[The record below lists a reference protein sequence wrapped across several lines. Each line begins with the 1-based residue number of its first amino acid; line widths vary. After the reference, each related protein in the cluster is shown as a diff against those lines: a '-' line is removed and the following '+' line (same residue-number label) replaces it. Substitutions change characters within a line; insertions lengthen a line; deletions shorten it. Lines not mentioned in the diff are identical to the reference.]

1 MPRANRRHTPVQSPA
16 GVPSAPSV
24 SIHDRRA
31 PTLEASERALLQSVE
46 RGEWATVARFPEMK
60 VRYTR
65 DAKATL
71 RRPRRV

>member
-1 MPRANRRHTPVQSPA
+1 MPRANHRHVSVQSPA

-31 PTLEASERALLQSVE
+31 PTLDANERALLQSVE

-60 VRYTR
+60 ALYTR
-65 DAKATL
+65 DAKSTL